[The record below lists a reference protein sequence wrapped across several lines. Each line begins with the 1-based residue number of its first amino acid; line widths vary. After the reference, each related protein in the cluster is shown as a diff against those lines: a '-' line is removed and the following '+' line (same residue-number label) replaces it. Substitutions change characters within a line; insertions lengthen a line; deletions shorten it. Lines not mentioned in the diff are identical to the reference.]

1 MANENNDLAYLDNMS
16 DYKVA
21 EGYSDVRGWDVFDSD
36 NRKIGEVDG
45 LLASKLAERVVYID
59 VEVDEDLITAGRTDI
74 DTTANPET
82 HEFENADGEDHI
94 IIPIG
99 LVNFNE
105 AAKNVHAPHITHAT
119 FAKAN
124 RFSKRAD
131 FDRDYEV
138 DIYRLY
144 TPDDTVVVAPE
155 GDILPDESVVVTPEG
170 GAFYDQPHFRDSIKN

>member
-1 MANENNDLAYLDNMS
+1 MANDNGDLEYLDNMS
-16 DYKVA
+16 DYGVA
-21 EGYSDVRGWDVFDSD
+21 SGYNDVRGWDVFDAD

-45 LLASKLAERVVYID
+45 LLASKLAERVVYLD
-59 VEVDEDLITAGRTDI
+59 VEVDEDLITAGRADL
-74 DTTANPET
+74 DTTANT
-82 HEFENADGEDHI
+82 AIHEFENADGDDHI

-105 AAKNVHAPHITHAT
+105 AAKNVHAPQITHAT

-131 FDRDYEV
+131 FDRNYEV

-144 TPDDTVVVAPE
+144 TPDET
-155 GDILPDESVVVTPEG
+155 VVVTPEG
-170 GAFYDQPHFRDSIKN
+170 DTFYDQPHFQNPMGK